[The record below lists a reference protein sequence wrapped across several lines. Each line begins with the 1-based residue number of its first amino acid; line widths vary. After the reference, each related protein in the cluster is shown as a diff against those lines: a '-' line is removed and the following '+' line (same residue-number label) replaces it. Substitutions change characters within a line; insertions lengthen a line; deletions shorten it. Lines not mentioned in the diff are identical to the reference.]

1 MSENKVL
8 KGINFPGLEGTY
20 YVPEAIAVEDENGYI
35 EIKSYVSDTVEIEN
49 LDTTLAKSGMA
60 ADAAAVGTALSGKAG
75 AGYGL
80 GEMVTCNAGHD
91 DANDVAGTGWY
102 SAGTNTPDGT
112 RWVIHVIQ
120 DFQDRTPHTIQIGY
134 KDGLVARRTLNDDQT
149 WTEWEWENPPYQFNK
164 VYRTTERYRG
174 YPVYAFL
181 LSTGGFASGYLNFT
195 TAKGFTDDPDYVAG
209 GWTVIS
215 YDRTVI
221 HDGFYGAGMMES
233 TGDYSL
239 DKYVENI
246 RGDFTDNGLSVTF
259 TLKSNSNSIGND
271 AYMNLVVKFVKQHV

>member
-1 MSENKVL
+1 M
-8 KGINFPGLEGTY
+8 
-20 YVPEAIAVEDENGYI
+20 
-35 EIKSYVSDTVEIEN
+35 
-49 LDTTLAKSGMA
+49 
-60 ADAAAVGTALSGKAG
+60 
-75 AGYGL
+75 
-80 GEMVTCNAGHD
+80 
-91 DANDVAGTGWY
+91 
-102 SAGTNTPDGT
+102 
-112 RWVIHVIQ
+112 
-120 DFQDRTPHTIQIGY
+120 
-134 KDGLVARRTLNDDQT
+134 
-149 WTEWEWENPPYQFNK
+149 
-164 VYRTTERYRG
+164 
-174 YPVYAFL
+174 
-181 LSTGGFASGYLNFT
+181 STGGFASGYLNFT